1 MLNLLEILVGFAA
14 RSAAAQIPTPDDRKA
29 FESSLARLLE
39 FGNQSDS
46 LGLIRARN
54 SFYRALVRIGGNAE
68 LARVLPK
75 TQVHIVRVQFR
86 SFSTASEARRFRDYR
101 EIATA
106 VLAADPRRAELAARR
121 HVRGIRLDIASLPD
135 DAFARAESP
144 ATNRS
149 RE

>member
-1 MLNLLEILVGFAA
+1 MTG
-14 RSAAAQIPTPDDRKA
+14 RPSK
-29 FESSLARLLE
+29 SSLARLLE

-54 SFYRALVRIGGNAE
+54 SFYRGALVRIGGNAE

-121 HVRGIRLDIASLPD
+121 
-135 DAFARAESP
+135 
-144 ATNRS
+144 RS
-149 RE
+149 RSGDQVGHCLPT